1 MPALRWPPGCLFAAT
16 PRLSLAL
23 APPAP
28 PHPQRALGF
37 RRTPGPQSESWP
49 GYTPAPWRRCA
60 AAPPRAPRDSA
71 RPRRARSSHSDA
83 TPHCGEEKRSGR
95 DVGVRNDA
103 PVQSD
108 HAHAR
113 APPSPPRFATQALP
127 ARTPPAESETKKN
140 CSAVVDGHAWL
151 LQRCKVLFSGPTSS
165 SAHTLN
171 HPKPCSG
178 APWAWQC
185 WVQAVARRR
194 PPCCPRPKAPHTP
207 SSVRRRLRDCRRV
220 GPGAWWHIGA
230 GTPRGWMRPSPPSP
244 APAGRSGP

>member
-127 ARTPPAESETKKN
+127 ARTPPAESETKEN

-165 SAHTLN
+165 PVNPSETLLLSALAHLGPGSVGCRQSLVVDCPAFLVRK
-171 HPKPCSG
+171 HRIRLL
-178 APWAWQC
+178 QC
-185 WVQAVARRR
+185 VEGFGTAAG
-194 PPCCPRPKAPHTP
+194 
-207 SSVRRRLRDCRRV
+207 SVRVR
-220 GPGAWWHIGA
+220 G
-230 GTPRGWMRPSPPSP
+230 GT
-244 APAGRSGP
+244 